1 MVPGS
6 LFGTCGARLAAWH
19 AWCQACCLARLGI
32 HREATLAPK
41 SSKDHCIYRCFAVF
55 SKPVRRESSAKQ
67 TKHTKNLCVSHEF
80 IYDVSVEIATCTR
93 KKTKSP

>member
-32 HREATLAPK
+32 QRKLKKKEKGIATLTP
-41 SSKDHCIYRCFAVF
+41 
-55 SKPVRRESSAKQ
+55 
-67 TKHTKNLCVSHEF
+67 
-80 IYDVSVEIATCTR
+80 EIAKPMYRIASQIEDQR
-93 KKTKSP
+93 KAETEDQIASYV